1 MFLRDA
7 ESDWVPILDL
17 SNNRVA
23 IRKHTERK
31 NGLEY
36 TERRLII
43 PTDAEIPGETGGSSE
58 HTQPPETAD
67 VLG

>member
-7 ESDWVPILDL
+7 ELVSRTIDALLDL

-23 IRKHTERK
+23 IRKRTERT

-43 PTDAEIPGETGGSSE
+43 PTDVRIPSETRYSND
-58 HTQPPETAD
+58 QMP
-67 VLG
+67 L